1 MNRRAFSLIEVLVAL
16 AIFALAA
23 VGLGAAYS
31 NVLLGRQALKQYDVG
46 AEDMARCRA
55 ALLETV
61 NFDDIETGGDIYLPE
76 DRMARWQGKVEPTEV
91 SDLFAV
97 TLSAEIQKETG
108 GEFIQMKEETR
119 LLLRPTWSTASD
131 RKVIRDAAKARLL
144 QERGYDEATGGG
156 TQFISAAT
164 PKKPLGGGNNKGGNG
179 GQTNGGNN
187 QGGKGNNNG
196 KGNQPGGN
204 NGKGG
209 QNNGGGNNPGGKG
222 GQTGGGNNGGN
233 NTGGGRGGNNGGNGG
248 GNGGG
253 GTPTGGGNNFG
264 GGNGGGNNQG
274 GRGPVAPLPKQ

>member
-23 VGLGAAYS
+23 VGLGAAYT

-61 NFDDIETGGDIYLPE
+61 NYDDIEVGGDIYLPD

-91 SDLFAV
+91 SDLFTV

-108 GEFIQMKEETR
+108 GEFIPMKEETR

-144 QERGYDEATGGG
+144 QERGYDEATGG
-156 TQFISAAT
+156 TKFISSPT
-164 PKKPLGGGNNKGGNG
+164 PRKPLGGGNV
-179 GQTNGGNN
+179 QTINNGNN
-187 QGGKGNNNG
+187 GRGNQPGGNNNG

-204 NGKGG
+204 
-209 QNNGGGNNPGGKG
+209 QPGGKG
-222 GQTGGGNNGGN
+222 GNNNVGGKAGGPTGGNPGGA
-233 NTGGGRGGNNGGNGG
+233 
-248 GNGGG
+248 
-253 GTPTGGGNNFG
+253 PTGGGNTG
-264 GGNGGGNNQG
+264 GGTGGGNNQG

>member
-23 VGLGAAYS
+23 VGLGAAYT

-46 AEDMARCRA
+46 AEDLARCRA

-61 NFDDIETGGDIYLPE
+61 NYDDIEVGGDIYLPD

-91 SDLFAV
+91 SDLFTV

-108 GEFIQMKEETR
+108 GEFIPMKEETR

-144 QERGYDEATGGG
+144 QERGYDEATGG
-156 TQFISAAT
+156 TKFISSPT
-164 PKKPLGGGNNKGGNG
+164 PRKPLGGGNV
-179 GQTNGGNN
+179 QTINNGNN
-187 QGGKGNNNG
+187 GR
-196 KGNQPGGN
+196 GNQPGGN
-204 NGKGG
+204 N
-209 QNNGGGNNPGGKG
+209 NGGNQPGGKG
-222 GQTGGGNNGGN
+222 GNPPGGNQPGGKGGNNNVGGKSGGPTGGN
-233 NTGGGRGGNNGGNGG
+233 PGGA
-248 GNGGG
+248 
-253 GTPTGGGNNFG
+253 PTGGGNT
-264 GGNGGGNNQG
+264 GGGNNQG

>member
-61 NFDDIETGGDIYLPE
+61 NFDDIEVGGDIYLPD
-76 DRMARWQGKVEPTEV
+76 DRMARWQGKVEPTAV

-108 GEFIQMKEETR
+108 GEFIPMKEETR
-119 LLLRPTWSTASD
+119 LLLRPSWSTASD
-131 RKVIRDAAKARLL
+131 RKVIRDAAKERLL
-144 QERGYDEATGGG
+144 KERGYDEATGGG
-156 TQFISAAT
+156 TAFVSAPT
-164 PKKPLGGGNNKGGNG
+164 PRKPLGGGNVQPTNNGRGNQPG
-179 GQTNGGNN
+179 ANGNN
-187 QGGKGNNNG
+187 NAGRGGNNNG
-196 KGNQPGGN
+196 GNQPGGNQPGGN
-204 NGKGG
+204 NGKGA
-209 QNNGGGNNPGGKG
+209 P
-222 GQTGGGNNGGN
+222 TGGGNNGKG
-233 NTGGGRGGNNGGNGG
+233 NTGGAPTGG

-253 GTPTGGGNNFG
+253 PV
-264 GGNGGGNNQG
+264 GGNNQG

>member
-23 VGLGAAYS
+23 VGLGAAYT

-46 AEDMARCRA
+46 AEDLARCRA

-61 NFDDIETGGDIYLPE
+61 NYDDIEVGGDIYLPD

-91 SDLFAV
+91 SDLFTV

-108 GEFIQMKEETR
+108 GEFIQMREETR

-144 QERGYDEATGGG
+144 QERGYDEATGG
-156 TQFISAAT
+156 TKFISSPT
-164 PKKPLGGGNNKGGNG
+164 PRKPLGGGNNNGGNG
-179 GQTNGGNN
+179 GVTNG
-187 QGGKGNNNG
+187 
-196 KGNQPGGN
+196 GGN

-209 QNNGGGNNPGGKG
+209 QPSNINGKGGNQPGGKG
-222 GQTGGGNNGGN
+222 SDNNVAGKNGGN
-233 NTGGGRGGNNGGNGG
+233 TAGGRGGA
-248 GNGGG
+248 
-253 GTPTGGGNNFG
+253 PTGGGNT
-264 GGNGGGNNQG
+264 GGGNNQG

>member
-61 NFDDIETGGDIYLPE
+61 NFDDIETGGDVYLPD
-76 DRMARWQGKVEPTEV
+76 DRMARWSGKVEPTAV
-91 SDLFAV
+91 SDLFQV

-108 GEFIQMKEETR
+108 GEFIPMKEETR
-119 LLLRPTWSTASD
+119 LLLRPTWSNASD
-131 RKVIRDAAKARLL
+131 RKLIRDAAKERLL
-144 QERGYDEATGGG
+144 KERGYDEATGGG
-156 TQFISAAT
+156 TQFISAPT

-187 QGGKGNNNG
+187 NGKGNNG
-196 KGNQPGGN
+196 KGNQPGN

-209 QNNGGGNNPGGKG
+209 NNGGPINNQGGK
-222 GQTGGGNNGGN
+222 GGNNGGAPN
-233 NTGGGRGGNNGGNGG
+233 GGGQTNGGGRGGNT
-248 GNGGG
+248 GG
-253 GTPTGGGNNFG
+253 GTGGAPNGSGNFG
-264 GGNGGGNNQG
+264 GGNNGG

>member
-23 VGLGAAYS
+23 VGLGAAYT

-46 AEDMARCRA
+46 AEDLARCRA

-61 NFDDIETGGDIYLPE
+61 NYDDIEVGGDIYLPD

-91 SDLFAV
+91 SDLFTV

-108 GEFIQMKEETR
+108 GEFIPMKEETR

-144 QERGYDEATGGG
+144 QERGYDEATGG
-156 TQFISAAT
+156 TKFISSPT
-164 PKKPLGGGNNKGGNG
+164 PRKPLGGGNV
-179 GQTNGGNN
+179 QTINNGNN
-187 QGGKGNNNG
+187 GR
-196 KGNQPGGN
+196 GNQPGGN
-204 NGKGG
+204 N
-209 QNNGGGNNPGGKG
+209 NGGNQPGGKG
-222 GQTGGGNNGGN
+222 GNQPGGNQPGGKGGNNNVGGKSGGPTGGN
-233 NTGGGRGGNNGGNGG
+233 PGGA
-248 GNGGG
+248 
-253 GTPTGGGNNFG
+253 PTGGGNT
-264 GGNGGGNNQG
+264 GGGNNQG

>member
-23 VGLGAAYS
+23 VGLGAAYT

-46 AEDMARCRA
+46 AEDLARCRA

-61 NFDDIETGGDIYLPE
+61 NYDDIEVGGDIYLPD

-91 SDLFAV
+91 SDLFTV

-108 GEFIQMKEETR
+108 GEFIPMKEETR

-144 QERGYDEATGGG
+144 QERGYDEATGG
-156 TQFISAAT
+156 TKFISSPT
-164 PKKPLGGGNNKGGNG
+164 PRKPLGGGNV
-179 GQTNGGNN
+179 QTINNGNN
-187 QGGKGNNNG
+187 GR
-196 KGNQPGGN
+196 GNQPGGN
-204 NGKGG
+204 N
-209 QNNGGGNNPGGKG
+209 NGGNQPGGKG
-222 GQTGGGNNGGN
+222 GNQPGGNQPGGKGGNNNVGGKAGGPTGGN
-233 NTGGGRGGNNGGNGG
+233 PGGA
-248 GNGGG
+248 
-253 GTPTGGGNNFG
+253 PTGGGNTG
-264 GGNGGGNNQG
+264 GGTGGGNNQG

>member
-61 NFDDIETGGDIYLPE
+61 NFDDIEVGGDIYLPD
-76 DRMARWQGKVEPTEV
+76 DRMARWQGKVEPTTV

-97 TLSAEIQKETG
+97 TLSAEIQKEPG
-108 GEFIQMKEETR
+108 GEFIPMKEETR
-119 LLLRPTWSTASD
+119 LLLRPSWSTASD
-131 RKVIRDAAKARLL
+131 RKVIRDAAKERLL
-144 QERGYDEATGGG
+144 KERGYDEATGGG
-156 TQFISAAT
+156 TAFVSAPT
-164 PKKPLGGGNNKGGNG
+164 PRKPLGGGNIQPTNNGNNGRGNQPGGNG
-179 GQTNGGNN
+179 NTNGGR
-187 QGGKGNNNG
+187 GGNNNG
-196 KGNQPGGN
+196 GNQPGGN

-209 QNNGGGNNPGGKG
+209 ANGGGNNGKG
-222 GQTGGGNNGGN
+222 AIGGGNGNGG
-233 NTGGGRGGNNGGNGG
+233 GGAPTSGGNGG
-248 GNGGG
+248 G
-253 GTPTGGGNNFG
+253 PV
-264 GGNGGGNNQG
+264 GGNNQG

>member
-23 VGLGAAYS
+23 VGLGAAYT

-46 AEDMARCRA
+46 AEDLARCRA

-61 NFDDIETGGDIYLPE
+61 NYDDIEVGGDIYLPD

-91 SDLFAV
+91 SDLFTV

-108 GEFIQMKEETR
+108 GEFIPMKEETR

-144 QERGYDEATGGG
+144 QERGYDEATGG
-156 TQFISAAT
+156 TKFISSPT
-164 PKKPLGGGNNKGGNG
+164 PRKPLGGGNV
-179 GQTNGGNN
+179 QTINNGNN
-187 QGGKGNNNG
+187 GR
-196 KGNQPGGN
+196 GNQPGGN
-204 NGKGG
+204 N
-209 QNNGGGNNPGGKG
+209 NGGNQPGGKG
-222 GQTGGGNNGGN
+222 GNQPGGNQPGGKGGNNNVGGKTGGPTGGN
-233 NTGGGRGGNNGGNGG
+233 PGGA
-248 GNGGG
+248 
-253 GTPTGGGNNFG
+253 PTGGGSTS
-264 GGNGGGNNQG
+264 GGNNQG

>member
-61 NFDDIETGGDIYLPE
+61 NFDDIETGGDVYLPD
-76 DRMARWQGKVEPTEV
+76 DRMARWQGKVEPTAV
-91 SDLFAV
+91 SDLFQV

-108 GEFIQMKEETR
+108 GEFIPMKEETR
-119 LLLRPTWSTASD
+119 LLLRPTWSNASD
-131 RKVIRDAAKARLL
+131 RKLIRDAAKERLL
-144 QERGYDEATGGG
+144 KERGYDEATGGG
-156 TQFISAAT
+156 TQFISAPT
-164 PKKPLGGGNNKGGNG
+164 PRKPLGGGNV
-179 GQTNGGNN
+179 
-187 QGGKGNNNG
+187 
-196 KGNQPGGN
+196 QPNINGN

-209 QNNGGGNNPGGKG
+209 KGGNNGGPINNQGGK
-222 GQTGGGNNGGN
+222 GGNNGGN
-233 NTGGGRGGNNGGNGG
+233 NGGAPNGGGQTNGGGRGGNNGGA
-248 GNGGG
+248 
-253 GTPTGGGNNFG
+253 P
-264 GGNGGGNNQG
+264 NGGGNNAG

>member
-23 VGLGAAYS
+23 VGLGAAYT

-61 NFDDIETGGDIYLPE
+61 NYDDIEVGGDIYLPD

-91 SDLFAV
+91 SDLFTV

-108 GEFIQMKEETR
+108 GEFIPMKEETR

-144 QERGYDEATGGG
+144 QERGYDEATGG
-156 TQFISAAT
+156 TKFISSPT
-164 PKKPLGGGNNKGGNG
+164 PRKPLGGGNV
-179 GQTNGGNN
+179 QTINNGNN
-187 QGGKGNNNG
+187 GR
-196 KGNQPGGN
+196 GNQPGGN
-204 NGKGG
+204 N
-209 QNNGGGNNPGGKG
+209 NGGNQPGGKG
-222 GQTGGGNNGGN
+222 GNQPGGNQPGGKGGNNNVGGKTGGPTGGN
-233 NTGGGRGGNNGGNGG
+233 PGGA
-248 GNGGG
+248 
-253 GTPTGGGNNFG
+253 PTGGGNT
-264 GGNGGGNNQG
+264 GGGNNQG

>member
-23 VGLGAAYS
+23 VGLGAAYT

-46 AEDMARCRA
+46 AEDLARCRA

-61 NFDDIETGGDIYLPE
+61 NYDDIEVGGDIYLPD

-91 SDLFAV
+91 SDLFTV

-144 QERGYDEATGGG
+144 QERGYDEATGG
-156 TQFISAAT
+156 TKFISSPT
-164 PKKPLGGGNNKGGNG
+164 PKKPLGGGNNNGGNG
-179 GQTNGGNN
+179 GVTNGGGNN
-187 QGGKGNNNG
+187 GKGNNNG
-196 KGNQPGGN
+196 KANQQGNN

-209 QNNGGGNNPGGKG
+209 QNNAGGNNQGGKG
-222 GQTGGGNNGGN
+222 GQTGGGNQGGGN
-233 NTGGGRGGNNGGNGG
+233 TAGGRGGNTGGNGG
-248 GNGGG
+248 GA
-253 GTPTGGGNNFG
+253 PTGGGNTG
-264 GGNGGGNNQG
+264 GGTGGGNNQG

>member
-61 NFDDIETGGDIYLPE
+61 NFDDIEAGGDIYLPD
-76 DRMARWQGKVEPTEV
+76 DRMARWTGKVEPTAV
-91 SDLFAV
+91 SDLFQV

-108 GEFIQMKEETR
+108 GEFIPMKEETR

-131 RKVIRDAAKARLL
+131 RKLIRDEAKQRLL
-144 QERGYDEATGGG
+144 KERGYDEATGGG
-156 TQFISAAT
+156 TQFISAPT

-179 GQTNGGNN
+179 GQTNPGANN
-187 QGGKGNNNG
+187 NGKGGNG

-209 QNNGGGNNPGGKG
+209 NNGGPTNGGGKG
-222 GQTGGGNNGGN
+222 GNTGGAPNGGGQN
-233 NTGGGRGGNNGGNGG
+233 NGGGRGGNTGGGTGGAPNGG
-248 GNGGG
+248 GN
-253 GTPTGGGNNFG
+253 TA
-264 GGNGGGNNQG
+264 G

>member
-23 VGLGAAYS
+23 VGLGAAYT

-46 AEDMARCRA
+46 AEDLARCRA

-61 NFDDIETGGDIYLPE
+61 NYDDIEVGGDIYLPD

-91 SDLFAV
+91 SDLFTV

-108 GEFIQMKEETR
+108 GEFIPMKEETR

-144 QERGYDEATGGG
+144 QERGYDEATGG
-156 TQFISAAT
+156 TKFISSPT
-164 PKKPLGGGNNKGGNG
+164 PRKPLGGGNV
-179 GQTNGGNN
+179 QTINNGNN
-187 QGGKGNNNG
+187 GR
-196 KGNQPGGN
+196 GNQPGGN
-204 NGKGG
+204 N
-209 QNNGGGNNPGGKG
+209 NGGNQPGGKG
-222 GQTGGGNNGGN
+222 GNQPGGNQPSGKGGNNNDGGK
-233 NTGGGRGGNNGGNGG
+233 TGG
-248 GNGGG
+248 
-253 GTPTGGGNNFG
+253 PTGGGNT
-264 GGNGGGNNQG
+264 GGGNNQG

>member
-23 VGLGAAYS
+23 VGLGAAYT

-61 NFDDIETGGDIYLPE
+61 NYDDIEVGGDIYLPD

-91 SDLFAV
+91 SDLFTV

-108 GEFIQMKEETR
+108 GEFIPMKEETR

-144 QERGYDEATGGG
+144 QERGYDEATGG
-156 TQFISAAT
+156 TKFISSPT
-164 PKKPLGGGNNKGGNG
+164 PRKPLGGGNV
-179 GQTNGGNN
+179 QTINNGNN
-187 QGGKGNNNG
+187 GRGNQPSGNNNG
-196 KGNQPGGN
+196 GNQPGGKGGNQPGGN
-204 NGKGG
+204 
-209 QNNGGGNNPGGKG
+209 QPGGKG
-222 GQTGGGNNGGN
+222 GNNNVGGKTGGPTGGN
-233 NTGGGRGGNNGGNGG
+233 PGGA
-248 GNGGG
+248 
-253 GTPTGGGNNFG
+253 PTGGGNT
-264 GGNGGGNNQG
+264 GGGNNQG

>member
-61 NFDDIETGGDIYLPE
+61 NFDDIETGGDVYLPD
-76 DRMARWQGKVEPTEV
+76 DRMARWQGKVEPTAV
-91 SDLFAV
+91 SDLFQV

-108 GEFIQMKEETR
+108 GEFIPMKEETR
-119 LLLRPTWSTASD
+119 LLLRPTWSNASD
-131 RKVIRDAAKARLL
+131 RKLIRDAAKERLL
-144 QERGYDEATGGG
+144 KERGYDEATGGG
-156 TQFISAAT
+156 TQFISAPT

-187 QGGKGNNNG
+187 NGKGNNG
-196 KGNQPGGN
+196 KGNQPG
-204 NGKGG
+204 
-209 QNNGGGNNPGGKG
+209 NNGGPINNQGGK
-222 GQTGGGNNGGN
+222 GGNNGGAPN
-233 NTGGGRGGNNGGNGG
+233 GGGQTNGGGRGGN
-248 GNGGG
+248 
-253 GTPTGGGNNFG
+253 TGGAP
-264 GGNGGGNNQG
+264 NGGGNNAG

>member
-23 VGLGAAYS
+23 VGLGAAYT

-46 AEDMARCRA
+46 AEDLARCRA

-61 NFDDIETGGDIYLPE
+61 NYDDIEVGGDIYLPD

-91 SDLFAV
+91 SDLFTV

-108 GEFIQMKEETR
+108 GEFIPMKEETR

-144 QERGYDEATGGG
+144 QERGYDEATGG
-156 TQFISAAT
+156 TKFISSPT
-164 PKKPLGGGNNKGGNG
+164 PRKPLGGGNV
-179 GQTNGGNN
+179 QTINNGNN
-187 QGGKGNNNG
+187 DR
-196 KGNQPGGN
+196 GNQPGGN
-204 NGKGG
+204 N
-209 QNNGGGNNPGGKG
+209 NGGNQPGGKG
-222 GQTGGGNNGGN
+222 GNQPGGNQPSGKGGKNDGGKTGG
-233 NTGGGRGGNNGGNGG
+233 
-248 GNGGG
+248 
-253 GTPTGGGNNFG
+253 PTGGSNT
-264 GGNGGGNNQG
+264 GGGNNQG

>member
-61 NFDDIETGGDIYLPE
+61 NFDDIETGGDVYLPD
-76 DRMARWQGKVEPTEV
+76 DRMARWQGKVEPTAV
-91 SDLFAV
+91 SDLFQV

-108 GEFIQMKEETR
+108 GEFIPMKEETR

-131 RKVIRDAAKARLL
+131 RKLIRDAAKERLL
-144 QERGYDEATGGG
+144 KERGYDEATGGG
-156 TQFISAAT
+156 TQFISAPT
-164 PKKPLGGGNNKGGNG
+164 PRKPLGGGNV
-179 GQTNGGNN
+179 
-187 QGGKGNNNG
+187 
-196 KGNQPGGN
+196 QPNINGN

-209 QNNGGGNNPGGKG
+209 KGGNNGGPINNQGGK
-222 GQTGGGNNGGN
+222 GGNNGGN
-233 NTGGGRGGNNGGNGG
+233 NGGAPNGGGQTNGGGRGGNNGGA
-248 GNGGG
+248 
-253 GTPTGGGNNFG
+253 P
-264 GGNGGGNNQG
+264 NGGGNNAG

>member
-23 VGLGAAYS
+23 VGLGAAYT

-61 NFDDIETGGDIYLPE
+61 NYDDIEVGGDIYLPD

-91 SDLFAV
+91 SDLFTV

-108 GEFIQMKEETR
+108 GEFIPMKEETR

-144 QERGYDEATGGG
+144 QERGYDEATGG
-156 TQFISAAT
+156 TKFISSPT
-164 PKKPLGGGNNKGGNG
+164 PRKALGGGN
-179 GQTNGGNN
+179 
-187 QGGKGNNNG
+187 
-196 KGNQPGGN
+196 
-204 NGKGG
+204 
-209 QNNGGGNNPGGKG
+209 
-222 GQTGGGNNGGN
+222 
-233 NTGGGRGGNNGGNGG
+233 NNGGNGG
-248 GNGGG
+248 VTNGGNTNGKGGNQPGGKGSDNNVAGKNG
-253 GTPTGGGNNFG
+253 GTNGGNTAGGRGGAPTGGGNT
-264 GGNGGGNNQG
+264 GGGNNQG

>member
-23 VGLGAAYS
+23 VGLGAAYT

-46 AEDMARCRA
+46 AEDLARCRA

-61 NFDDIETGGDIYLPE
+61 NYDDIEVGGDIYLPD

-91 SDLFAV
+91 SDLFTV

-108 GEFIQMKEETR
+108 GEFIPMKEETR

-144 QERGYDEATGGG
+144 QERGYDEATGG
-156 TQFISAAT
+156 TKFISAPT
-164 PKKPLGGGNNKGGNG
+164 PRKPLGGGNV
-179 GQTNGGNN
+179 QTINNGNN
-187 QGGKGNNNG
+187 GR
-196 KGNQPGGN
+196 GNQPGGN
-204 NGKGG
+204 N
-209 QNNGGGNNPGGKG
+209 NGGNQPGGKG
-222 GQTGGGNNGGN
+222 GNQPGGNQPSGKGGNNNDGGK
-233 NTGGGRGGNNGGNGG
+233 TGG
-248 GNGGG
+248 
-253 GTPTGGGNNFG
+253 PTGGGNT
-264 GGNGGGNNQG
+264 GGGNNQG

>member
-23 VGLGAAYS
+23 VGLGAAYT

-46 AEDMARCRA
+46 AEDLARCRA

-61 NFDDIETGGDIYLPE
+61 NYDDIEVGGDIYLPD

-91 SDLFAV
+91 SDLFTV

-108 GEFIQMKEETR
+108 GEFIPMKEETR

-144 QERGYDEATGGG
+144 QERGYDEATGG
-156 TQFISAAT
+156 TKFISSPT
-164 PKKPLGGGNNKGGNG
+164 PRKPLGGGNV
-179 GQTNGGNN
+179 QTI
-187 QGGKGNNNG
+187 NNG
-196 KGNQPGGN
+196 TTGRGNQPGGN
-204 NGKGG
+204 N
-209 QNNGGGNNPGGKG
+209 NGGNQPGGKG
-222 GQTGGGNNGGN
+222 GNQPGGNQPGGKGGNNNVGGKTGGPTGGN
-233 NTGGGRGGNNGGNGG
+233 PGGA
-248 GNGGG
+248 
-253 GTPTGGGNNFG
+253 PTGGGNT
-264 GGNGGGNNQG
+264 GGGNNQG

>member
-61 NFDDIETGGDIYLPE
+61 NFDDIETGGDVYLPD
-76 DRMARWQGKVEPTEV
+76 DRMARWQGKVEPTAV
-91 SDLFAV
+91 SDLFQV

-108 GEFIQMKEETR
+108 GEFIPMKEETR
-119 LLLRPTWSTASD
+119 LLLRPTWSNASD
-131 RKVIRDAAKARLL
+131 RKLIRDAAKERLL
-144 QERGYDEATGGG
+144 KERGYDEATGGG
-156 TQFISAAT
+156 TQFISAPT

-187 QGGKGNNNG
+187 NGKGNNG
-196 KGNQPGGN
+196 KGNQPGN

-209 QNNGGGNNPGGKG
+209 NNGGPINNQGGK
-222 GQTGGGNNGGN
+222 GGNNGGAPN
-233 NTGGGRGGNNGGNGG
+233 GGGQTNGGGRGGNNA
-248 GNGGG
+248 
-253 GTPTGGGNNFG
+253 
-264 GGNGGGNNQG
+264 G